1 MKHFITFILCIILLA
16 GSLCGCAKR
25 SDTADN
31 TATKETDSIGNTL
44 EETIDPPDSSDSTTI
59 ILSDKGITVSGDGAE
74 EENGVVTITDG
85 GTYTITGE
93 ISDGRIIVN
102 APDKEVILILENA
115 DICCSYG
122 SPVYVFK
129 SSLTT
134 IYLADETENSLT
146 DKADYTFNDSFS
158 SAEDEEPNACLYSK
172 SDLIIAGSGQLTVNA
187 NYNNGITGK
196 DTLKI
201 ETASIIVNAKNHG
214 INGKDCCIIQ
224 NAAIQVNSGGDA
236 IRSTNDSD
244 STLGYITITDSSI
257 DISALEDGIQAKTS
271 ISVLGGNFN
280 ISAGDDGIHADENVK
295 ISEGK
300 ININE
305 SYEGIEGAS
314 IDILG
319 GTINIVSGDDGINA
333 AGGADQSGLGPYQD
347 SFANLSDY
355 YINISGGVTTIDAS
369 GDGVDSNGS
378 ITVSG
383 GELYISTPMNNGNSA
398 FDYDGEATITGGIV
412 IAAGSGD
419 MAQNFGNNSTQG
431 SILLTY
437 QSSSAEN
444 ICLKDSSGNTLA
456 SYSPNKS
463 YNCVVISCSSVTT
476 GNTYTVEACGQTT
489 DVTMNSLIYGNSNGM
504 GGAPFEN
511 GNGQPMGP
519 DMGNPDGMGNPNGT
533 DNPDGIGGKPDGMGR
548 PDGM

>member
-1 MKHFITFILCIILLA
+1 MKHFITFILCVFLLA
-16 GSLCGCAKR
+16 SSLCGCAKR

-31 TATKETDSIGNTL
+31 TVNNNTSIKETDSIQNTS
-44 EETIDPPDSSDSTTI
+44 EEPIEPPDISDSTAI
-59 ILSDKGITVSGDGAE
+59 ILSDKGITVSGNGAE
-74 EENGVVTITDG
+74 EENGAVTITDG

-122 SPVYVFK
+122 SPIYVFK

-134 IYLADETENSLT
+134 IYLADKTENSLT

-158 SAEDEEPNACLYSK
+158 LAEEEEPNACLYSK
-172 SDLIIAGSGQLTVNA
+172 SDLIIAGGGQLTVNA
-187 NYNNGITGK
+187 NYNNGITSK

-224 NAAIQVNSGGDA
+224 NAAIQVTGGGDA
-236 IRSTNDSD
+236 IRSTSG
-244 STLGYITITDSSI
+244 SV
-257 DISALEDGIQAKTS
+257 S
-271 ISVLGGNFN
+271 ISGGTYT
-280 ISAGDDGIHADENVK
+280 ISTGDDGIHADENVK
-295 ISEGK
+295 ISDGK
-300 ININE
+300 IIINE
-305 SYEGIEGAS
+305 SYEGIEGAT

-319 GTINIVSGDDGINA
+319 GTINIVSSDDGINA
-333 AGGADQSGLGPYQD
+333 AGEADQSGLVPRQD

-355 YINISGGVTTIDAS
+355 YINISGGVITIDAS

-378 ITVSG
+378 LTVSG
-383 GELYISTPMNNGNSA
+383 GELYISTPVNNGNGA
-398 FDYDGEATITGGIV
+398 LDYDGEAVITGGIV
-412 IAAGSGD
+412 IAAGSSE

-437 QSSSAEN
+437 QSSSAET
-444 ICLKDSSGNTLA
+444 ICIKDSSGNTLA
-456 SYSPNKS
+456 SYSPNKN
-463 YNCVVISCSSVTT
+463 YNCVVISCPSVTT

-489 DVTMNSLIYGNSNGM
+489 DVTMNSLIYGNLNGM

-511 GNGQPMGP
+511 GNGGGQPMGP
-519 DMGNPDGMGNPNGT
+519 DMGNPGNM
-533 DNPDGIGGKPDGMGR
+533 GKPDGTGKPNDMER
-548 PDGM
+548 PDGTGKPDVHF